1 MIYLENLFN
10 QLLRISA
17 VKQITA
23 LGIILIAVLINKW
36 VVCKIFIYLDK
47 VAQKTGNFI
56 DDTIIRAMEKPI
68 KLFILFKGFYY
79 GLLIIEYDKL
89 KISKIPLMRI
99 EKMVIFILISFFLYN
114 LTLENSF
121 LYKRIGKKDSNNV
134 VFPFF
139 AIIVRLI
146 IIILV
151 VSLIAK
157 ELGFSGFLTGLG
169 ISGVAFALMAQD
181 TFSNLF
187 GGALIAL
194 DRPFAIGDWIQTE
207 KAEGIVEEI
216 TFRSTKIR
224 TFSMAF
230 LTIPNSKLANDNI
243 INWTKR
249 DLRTIHFKL
258 TLKGNTEIEKIERV
272 IKKIKELIE
281 NKEKVSDKLTIVSF
295 NEISNYG
302 YGIFIYFYTIEMEF
316 LKYENLKQDINLGIL
331 RILSE
336 EGIELMFI
344 SFNLSSENIKDI
356 TGVTSE
362 NNLEEIESRE
372 KISEEELGK

>member
-10 QLLRISA
+10 QLLRISV
-17 VKQITA
+17 VKHITA
-23 LGIILIAVLINKW
+23 LAVILIATLINKW
-36 VVCKIFIYLDK
+36 VICKIFISLEK
-47 VAQKTGNFI
+47 LVQNTENFI
-56 DDTIIRAMEKPI
+56 DDTIIKAMEKPV
-68 KLFILFKGFYY
+68 KLFILFKGIYY
-79 GLLIIEYDKL
+79 ALIIIEYDKL
-89 KISKIPLMRI
+89 KINKIPLMRI

-134 VFPFF
+134 LFPFF
-139 AIIVRLI
+139 AIIIRLI

-151 VSLIAK
+151 ISLIAK

-258 TLKGNTEIEKIERV
+258 TLKGNTEYQKIERV

-281 NKEKVSDKLTIVSF
+281 NKEAVSDKLTIVNF

-302 YGIFIYFYTIEMEF
+302 YGIFIFFYTTEMEF
-316 LKYENLKQDINLGIL
+316 LKYEKLKQDINLGIL
-331 RILSE
+331 KILKE
-336 EGIELMFI
+336 EEIELMFI
-344 SFNLSSENIKDI
+344 SFNLSSENDKDI
-356 TGVTSE
+356 TKVNFE
-362 NNLEEIESRE
+362 DNIDQFE
-372 KISEEELGK
+372 